1 MENRSINL
9 PVISS
14 NRWFEDILKE
24 IESGTFLAKVEAV
37 KVLAEGGK
45 QTHALELLKNSLKC
59 SKRTEA
65 LLNLVCSQLSRIK
78 INACLSESLRQVHN
92 HVCHFTTQELDESIR
107 ADLYEVNLLYEWIR
121 EMEALLINNASND

>member
-1 MENRSINL
+1 MENRSTNL

-24 IESGTFLAKVEAV
+24 IESGSFLAKMEAV
-37 KVLAEGGK
+37 KVLTEGGK
-45 QTHALELLKNSLKC
+45 QAHALELLKNSFKC

-78 INACLSESLRQVHN
+78 MNTCLSESLRQVHN

-107 ADLYEVNLLYEWIR
+107 ADLYEVNLLYEWIK